1 LNLKNKKCVIV
12 GGGEVALRKVNIL
25 LNAGA
30 KVVVI
35 SPQVVPEL
43 KALADK
49 GKIGYILREYK
60 KGDLDGATIV
70 IATTNHKEVNE
81 KIVKESREKGIWINV
96 ADDPELC
103 DFILPAIVCRDSLLI
118 AISTSGKSPSLAK
131 KIREEL
137 EEQFGDEYAIFLDL
151 MEKLREKRLKE
162 KKGLKENRQW
172 FTNLVNS
179 PILDM
184 IKRGEMEKVNI
195 FLKENLGDKYS
206 LENIGFS
213 FNKRIK

>member
-1 LNLKNKKCVIV
+1 M
-12 GGGEVALRKVNIL
+12 
-25 LNAGA
+25 
-30 KVVVI
+30 
-35 SPQVVPEL
+35 
-43 KALADK
+43 
-49 GKIGYILREYK
+49 
-60 KGDLDGATIV
+60 
-70 IATTNHKEVNE
+70 
-81 KIVKESREKGIWINV
+81 
-96 ADDPELC
+96 
-103 DFILPAIVCRDSLLI
+103 PAIVCRDSLLI